1 MAKGWIPAVAGMT
14 GMTINAVKI
23 NAMTTSILPRVR
35 VCLGDFLALCK
46 PRVVA
51 LITLTAAAGAG
62 LAATKHQVQ
71 PVAVVAALF
80 GITLVAAAAA
90 AFNCLVEVWIDAK
103 MKRTRNRPLPG
114 GRLSRTQAAVFATL
128 LGAAGLWITAHFGG
142 VLAALLTA
150 AALFGYAVVYTL
162 FLKNTTPQ
170 NIVIGGASGA
180 MPPVLGWAA
189 AADGISYE
197 PLLLF
202 LIIFV
207 WTPPHFWALAL
218 YRQEDYARANLPML
232 PNTHG
237 AEFTAQMIVLYAAA
251 LLAVSLLPFAA
262 AVFVE
267 TDIAFGGKV
276 VRPDLLITN
285 KTETFVIDYKSGAAD
300 PARHRAQLQTY
311 RQAAAALYPQTKVH
325 TAILAPN
332 GKLLSAD

>member
-1 MAKGWIPAVAGMT
+1 
-14 GMTINAVKI
+14 MTINAVKI

-251 LLAVSLLPFAA
+251 LLAVSLLPFA
-262 AVFVE
+262 
-267 TDIAFGGKV
+267 GGM
-276 VRPDLLITN
+276 
-285 KTETFVIDYKSGAAD
+285 SGWF
-300 PARHRAQLQTY
+300 Y
-311 RQAAAALYPQTKVH
+311 AAAALLLGGRFVWLSWRLRANKDDGRRLFSYSVLY
-325 TAILAPN
+325 LA
-332 GKLLSAD
+332 LLFAALITDAALF